1 MHAKRQFSVAAL
13 AGKKRARRS
22 APVEALAVAKAPG
35 AVLGD
40 PKLAKA
46 RYTTGELG
54 RGWVYGLNTALD
66 GIGATRLGYALLLIP
81 AVLAFASPKRHDD

>member
-40 PKLAKA
+40 PKLANA
-46 RYTTGELG
+46 RHAAVAEIKSRADHHAANVAPII
-54 RGWVYGLNTALD
+54 RG
-66 GIGATRLGYALLLIP
+66 
-81 AVLAFASPKRHDD
+81 FAGQV